1 MSKEFNILSYLT
13 SQALI
18 AQLVEQLICNH
29 FRTQSKSKNEHK
41 IKKRDSKKYL
51 DYRWTTEDVIDSI
64 DQDNK
69 FFTYKLNF

>member
-1 MSKEFNILSYLT
+1 M
-13 SQALI
+13 
-18 AQLVEQLICNH
+18 
-29 FRTQSKSKNEHK
+29 
-41 IKKRDSKKYL
+41 